1 MFFVFS
7 TGGGGGMYCGNYN
20 GGNYI
25 GGIIGGGIMNGFING
40 IWGGSAFLGGS
51 KKWGTD
57 YLTG

>member
-1 MFFVFS
+1 
-7 TGGGGGMYCGNYN
+7 MYCGNYN
-20 GGNYI
+20 GGNCN

-40 IWGGSAFLGGS
+40 ICGGSAFLGGS